1 MLFLIKI
8 KNTGNLIIKI
18 HPDSSNQPAQLGN
31 RKKAIIILTDHK
43 VSFHYFLPNLT
54 NPK

>member
-18 HPDSSNQPAQLGN
+18 HSDSSNEPAQLGN
-31 RKKAIIILTDHK
+31 RKKAISILTDHK
-43 VSFHYFLPNLT
+43 VSFHYFYRT
-54 NPK
+54 